1 MREKYEE
8 GLRHLN
14 ALIITMGQMIEVAI
28 ESSILALMAHDT
40 VAADAIIRADDAVD
54 EKEKEIE
61 QLCIKLLLQQQ
72 PMATDLRL
80 VTAALKMVTDMERI
94 GDHAG
99 DIADLLKQMC
109 MASETGEDVLGK
121 HINLLLDEMGTAIQK
136 MLKESIEAYIN
147 RDLGMAKN
155 VIASDDVVDDL
166 YHKIKS
172 ELVWQIQNKTNL
184 GEQIADYLLIVKYFE
199 RIGDHATNIAEWVI
213 FAMTGD
219 LKWV

>member
-8 GLRHLN
+8 ELRKLN
-14 ALIITMGQMIEVAI
+14 TEIITMGKMIEVAI
-28 ESSILALMAHDT
+28 ESSILALMAHDAQ
-40 VAADAIIRADDAVD
+40 AADSIIKSDDAVD

-99 DIADLLKQMC
+99 DVADLLKQMC
-109 MASETGEDVLGK
+109 RANETGEALIGK
-121 HINLLLDEMGTAIQK
+121 YINSKLNDMGTQIQR
-136 MLKESIEAYIN
+136 MLKWSIDAYIN
-147 RDLGMAKN
+147 RDIDLAKK
-155 VIASDDVVDDL
+155 VISSDDDVDGL
-166 YHKIKS
+166 YHQIKR
-172 ELVWQIQNKTNL
+172 ELIWQIQNNTTL

-213 FAMTGD
+213 FAMTGE
-219 LKWV
+219 LG